1 MTRVARLPLA
11 NGRVT
16 VSGTLVLGDEAR
28 ARVSVMTDPAGDSAT
43 TGAAPDGLDLA
54 GGGIEL
60 TADGKLLFTI
70 TTHNMS
76 PVLGAQAPT
85 FVYDWN
91 VVADGVERGY
101 FVQAGFVGGFGAAN
115 PGRFFSLC
123 QRDGS
128 VECTDLGAGAGS
140 IGTPNNTVT
149 IKVTPAQISAKP
161 GSVIEAGTANGTA
174 CSGVCSTWQPVAA
187 VLYNTGGDQADP
199 AGYIV
204 PGGVQVAIAAAGTP
218 EGAIDWSSAVSPN
231 VQPNG
236 SFGGTFTPSEP
247 LVPGAEYQVV
257 ARSCSGTTDAPAC
270 VSAIRTF
277 TA

>member
-1 MTRVARLPLA
+1 MTRVARLPLAVLLATALGLPPAAAAGSSVAIAGVTVA

-28 ARVSVMTDPAGDSAT
+28 ARVSVMT
-43 TGAAPDGLDLA
+43 
-54 GGGIEL
+54 
-60 TADGKLLFTI
+60 
-70 TTHNMS
+70 
-76 PVLGAQAPT
+76 
-85 FVYDWN
+85 
-91 VVADGVERGY
+91 
-101 FVQAGFVGGFGAAN
+101 
-115 PGRFFSLC
+115 
-123 QRDGS
+123 
-128 VECTDLGAGAGS
+128 
-140 IGTPNNTVT
+140 
-149 IKVTPAQISAKP
+149 
-161 GSVIEAGTANGTA
+161 
-174 CSGVCSTWQPVAA
+174 
-187 VLYNTGGDQADP
+187 DP

-247 LVPGAEYQVV
+247 LLPGAEYQVV

-270 VSAIRTF
+270 VSATRTF